1 MQVQLQ
7 VAAVHHFSRSPQVD
21 VLGGNTYNG
30 FAYLYIVLVSVSFLY
45 CQAIPVRSFW
55 GTAVVHAICR
65 WTC

>member
-7 VAAVHHFSRSPQVD
+7 IAAVHYLSRFPQVD
-21 VLGGNTYNG
+21 VRVGNTYHG
-30 FAYLYIVLVSVSFLY
+30 FAYLHIVLVSVSCLY
-45 CQAIPVRSFW
+45 CQAVPVRSFW